1 MKCTNNHLLKICS
14 LCLTAVLVMAVFT
27 ACGNDKTLTDAY
39 EVYETKGATAMSMQ
53 IEQPDFFA
61 SDLCVGGL
69 DNTTGG
75 SYEPDNIAAAA
86 VFLTDEEEI
95 RYAENIYEN
104 VYPAST
110 TKILTAYLALKY
122 GNLDDPIT
130 VSSSAASVPAES
142 SVAGFKAG
150 DQITLYDALCGL
162 MLMSGNDAAN
172 VIAEYISGSNSE
184 FCVLMNK
191 EARLL
196 GATHSHFVNPHGYP
210 DDDHYTTAY
219 DLYLI
224 FQEALKDETFT
235 DLLSKKEMDVSY
247 KNAAGE
253 IVTAK
258 WESTN
263 HYFTGEAQEPDGIT
277 VIGGKTGSSNSSGFC
292 LVLYSRDQENKPV
305 ISIVMKS
312 ESKEVLYL
320 QMNKLLEAY
329 G

>member
-1 MKCTNNHLLKICS
+1 
-14 LCLTAVLVMAVFT
+14 MAAILAMAFFT
-27 ACGNDKTLTDAY
+27 ACGSGKELPDAY
-39 EVYETKGATAMSMQ
+39 EVYEKGDETAMSMQ
-53 IEQPDFFA
+53 INQPDFFA
-61 SDLCVGGL
+61 EDLCVGGTE
-69 DNTTGG
+69 NVTGE
-75 SYEPDNIAAAA
+75 YIPDDIAAAL
-86 VFLTDEEEI
+86 VFLPEEEKI
-95 RYAENIYEN
+95 TYAENIYDK

-130 VSSSAASVPAES
+130 VSSTAASVPSES
-142 SVAGFKAG
+142 SVCGFKAG

-172 VIAEYISGSNSE
+172 VIAEYVSGSNSD
-184 FCVLMNK
+184 FCVLMNQ

-210 DDDHYTTAY
+210 ADDHYTTAY

-224 FQEALKDETFT
+224 FQAALKDDTFRQ
-235 DLLSKKEMDVSY
+235 LLTEKEMDVSY

-253 IVTAK
+253 TVTAK

-263 HYFTGEAQEPDGIT
+263 HYYTGEAEIPSGVEIL
-277 VIGGKTGSSNSSGFC
+277 GGKTGSSNSSGFC
-292 LVLYSRDQENKPV
+292 LVLYSKDQEGRPV
-305 ISIVMKS
+305 ISIIMKS
-312 ESKEVLYL
+312 ASKEILYQ
-320 QMNKLLEAY
+320 QMSRLLTVY